1 MRSVRL
7 FLCLLCCSATFA
19 WVPAAHAQDSEFN
32 LRAAIREGACD
43 DRGDRI
49 ASLRNPDLPNG
60 DEEGSRDGLSALV
73 SETTVEVAIEDLID
87 DDSIIAI
94 TREGE
99 SGVDAC
105 GAIGGLLTRRDVLT
119 IQISEVDDSGVWGI
133 AVLFPN
139 DDDDEQ
145 TDVQLYL
152 GGPGLEAA
160 EPEPTEEPTE
170 EPSNPPD
177 DPNTGGGDLET
188 ISSPSFG
195 YSLTYDTEVW
205 EVADEPTTSAEGI
218 DSFSLVAGF
227 TTVYFDGFPTNAD
240 AQRCVEV
247 VANTETSADNVLDVQ
262 PMEDENGDP
271 IEGGNGTD
279 AFVGYQIQ
287 RTASDGSEITQ
298 AFYVRCIVIVPGQ
311 SVLAIRQY
319 CAAELYL
326 LAAILRDTLLESLEL
341 P

>member
-7 FLCLLCCSATFA
+7 LLCLLCFATSLV
-19 WVPAAHAQDSEFN
+19 WVPAARAQEGEFT
-32 LRAAIREGACD
+32 LQAAIREGACD

-49 ASLRNPDLPNG
+49 AALEDPELPNG

-73 SETTVEVAIEDLID
+73 SESTVDVPIEDLIE

-119 IQISEVDDSGVWGI
+119 IQISEAGDSGVWGV

-139 DDDDEQ
+139 DDDDET

-152 GGPGLEAA
+152 GGPGLEGA
-160 EPEPTEEPTE
+160 PEPAEEPAE
-170 EPSNPPD
+170 EPSE
-177 DPNTGGGDLET
+177 DPSEEPSTGGGDFET

-195 YSLTYDTEVW
+195 FSLEYDPEVW
-205 EVADEPTTSAEGI
+205 TIADEQTTSAEGI
-218 DSFSLVAGF
+218 ESFSIEAGF
-227 TTVYFDGFPTNAD
+227 TRVYFDALPATAD

-247 VANTETSADNVLDVQ
+247 FADSELNADNVLDVA
-262 PMEDENGDP
+262 PLEDENGDP
-271 IEGGNGTD
+271 IEGGDGSD
-279 AFVGYQIQ
+279 AFVGYQLQ
-287 RTASDGSEITQ
+287 RTASDGSEISQ
-298 AFYVRCIVIVPGQ
+298 AFYVRCIVLAPGEA
-311 SVLAIRQY
+311 VLAIRQY
-319 CAAELYL
+319 SAAELYP
-326 LAAILRDTLLESLEL
+326 LAAILLETLLLGLDL

>member
-7 FLCLLCCSATFA
+7 LLCLLCCSATFA

-73 SETTVEVAIEDLID
+73 SETTVEVAIEDLIE

-139 DDDDEQ
+139 DDDDNT

-152 GGPGLEAA
+152 GGTGLEAA
-160 EPEPTEEPTE
+160 APEPTEEPTTD
-170 EPSNPPD
+170 EPVEFETYES
-177 DPNTGGGDLET
+177 PNY
-188 ISSPSFG
+188 G
-195 YSLTYDTEVW
+195 YSLRYDPEVW
-205 EVADEPTTSAEGI
+205 TVANEPTTTEDGT
-218 DSFSLVAGF
+218 DLFSLQAGF
-227 TTVYFDGFPTNAD
+227 TTVYFEGVATSID

-247 VANTETSADNVLDVQ
+247 LSDAQTSDASVLDFA
-262 PMEDENGDP
+262 PLEDENGDP
-271 IEGGNGTD
+271 IAGGNSND
-279 AFVGYQIQ
+279 AFAAYDLTIE
-287 RTASDGSEITQ
+287 SDDGSEVQQ
-298 AFYVRCIVIVPGQ
+298 AYYVRCIVLVPGE
-311 SVLAIRQY
+311 SVLGIRQY
-319 CAAELYL
+319 SATELYP
-326 LAAILRDTLLESLEL
+326 LAAILRDTLLLEL
-341 P
+341 TLP

>member
-7 FLCLLCCSATFA
+7 LLCLLCCSATFA

-119 IQISEVDDSGVWGI
+119 IQISEVGDSGVWGI

-139 DDDDEQ
+139 DDDDNT

-152 GGPGLEAA
+152 GGTGLEAA
-160 EPEPTEEPTE
+160 APEPTPEPTE

-177 DPNTGGGDLET
+177 NPNTGGGDLET
-188 ISSPSFG
+188 ISSPSFDF
-195 YSLTYDTEVW
+195 SLSYDPEIW
-205 EVADEPTTSAEGI
+205 NVANELETSPEGI
-218 DSFSLVAGF
+218 ETFALEAGF
-227 TTVYFDGFPTNAD
+227 TTVYFSAIPSQVD
-240 AQRCVEV
+240 AQQCVDV
-247 VANTETSADNVLDVQ
+247 LSNGETGSDNVIDSEPL
-262 PMEDENGDP
+262 EDENGEV
-271 IEGGNGTD
+271 IQGGNSND
-279 AFVGYQIQ
+279 AFAAYRLT
-287 RTASDGSEITQ
+287 RTADDGSEIVQ
-298 AFYVRCIVIVPGQ
+298 AFYARCIVMVPGQ
-311 SVLAIRQY
+311 SILAITQY
-319 CAAELYL
+319 CADVLYILAAEL
-326 LAAILRDTLLESLEL
+326 RESLLEGLEL